1 MLLIA
6 GTIRIQAEDRDAAIP
21 LMEWMMAETAKE
33 EGCVSYVFS
42 ADLSD
47 STLFHLFEEWETE
60 AHLHAHFDAPH
71 MAEFQQK
78 MAALGDRDMDI
89 YRYDEPTKGPLGR

>member
-6 GTIRIQAEDRDAAIP
+6 GTIRIQAEDREAAIP

-33 EGCVSYVFS
+33 AGCVSYVFS

-47 STLFHLFEEWETE
+47 PTLFHLFEEWESE
-60 AHLHAHFDAPH
+60 EHLHAHFVAPH
-71 MAEFQQK
+71 MAEFQGK
-78 MAALGDRDMDI
+78 MAELGEREMDI
-89 YRYDEPTKGPLGR
+89 YRYDEPTKAPLGR